1 MALIRFLFDSES
13 NSVILGLVEIDGLGE
28 LWTLG
33 DLVAEAAT
41 RLEALPAPKNG
52 QVRAVP
58 DERTIRYY
66 SQLDLLDRPAAMR
79 GRTAYY
85 NRRHLAQIVA
95 IKRMQSAG
103 HSLADIQAMWPT
115 IDETT
120 LSRIS
125 GVLLESVFQPSGK
138 PMRTG
143 RKNFWR
149 NDAES
154 GRDVGAPSLPP
165 QYPVPPTS
173 MPMPR
178 PAPKPVPVPPPKPVE
193 LRVDIA
199 PGVAIVVALPTERSI
214 SISPADV
221 HAVRVAAVAVVT
233 ELANR
238 GLIARGTGTLEEKP

>member
-1 MALIRFLFDSES
+1 M
-13 NSVILGLVEIDGLGE
+13 EIDGLGE

-41 RLEALPAPKNG
+41 RLEALPPPKNG

-66 SQLDLLDRPAAMR
+66 AQLALLDRPAAMR

-103 HSLADIQAMWPT
+103 HSLADIQSMWPT
-115 IDETT
+115 VDEMT

-125 GVLLESVFQPSGK
+125 GVLLESTLKPGK
-138 PMRTG
+138 APKSS
-143 RKNFWR
+143 RKNFWKNEVGEGVQDSSKQER
-149 NDAES
+149 V
-154 GRDVGAPSLPP
+154 RDRGAPALQPP
-165 QYPVPPTS
+165 WEYPVPPRS
-173 MPMPR
+173 MAMPR
-178 PAPKPVPVPPPKPVE
+178 PAPSPSPPPTPVE

-199 PGVAIVVALPTERSI
+199 PGVSVVIALPTERSI

-221 HAVRVAAVAVVT
+221 HAVRVAAAAVVT